1 MDGFTERDP
10 YLCVEMDDLIE
21 LWNYHPHSPI
31 LDFYWGYGHTI
42 QVTVVFGVAPMCIIT
57 IGKNTKRRF
66 FQLQEDFFVTGLE
79 ELKLFIQECIDEEN
93 NHSVYNAFQNF
104 YALAKENNVSNIKAD
119 LRHKMATLSCD
130 VPSLGNVYF
139 TILPSERP
147 DMVVITQQDTKKSFK
162 MIPNNVLGMETEF
175 FSTCVRHHQGLM
187 RIRSEPQGD
196 IYDPKSN
203 TSIGEWGLVIEY
215 DAKQKKVG
223 KRRSGRVVDFWM
235 QRDGVTKESHGC
247 RKDCKCVNGCV
258 ACAIFE

>member
-1 MDGFTERDP
+1 MDGFMERDP

-42 QVTVVFGVAPMCIIT
+42 QVTVVFGVAPMYIIT

-93 NHSVYNAFQNF
+93 NHSVYEAFQNF
-104 YALAKENNVSNIKAD
+104 YALIKENNAYNIKAD
-119 LRHKMATLSCD
+119 LRHNMATISCD
-130 VPSLGNVYF
+130 VPSLGNLYF

-147 DMVVITQQDTKKSFK
+147 DMVVITQDTEKSFK
-162 MIPNNVLGMETEF
+162 TLPTNVLGMQTEF
-175 FSTCVRHHQGLM
+175 FLTRRDHPGLR

-196 IYDPKSN
+196 IYDSKSN
-203 TSIGEWGLVIEY
+203 TILGEWGIVIEY
-215 DAKQKKVG
+215 NKKNKAG
-223 KRRSGRVVDFWM
+223 KRYTGRVVDFWM
-235 QRDGVTKESHGC
+235 QRDGVIKESHGC
-247 RKDCKCVNGCV
+247 RPNCECVNGCM